1 MKMLD
6 GRFAVWYN
14 RFMAKQLEKY
24 KDDIQATTEIGI
36 DFAIYQCQQL
46 LDAGVEGL
54 HFYILNK
61 AYSTSE
67 ILDAIF

>member
-1 MKMLD
+1 MCKVEIPTYLSQ
-6 GRFAVWYN
+6 
-14 RFMAKQLEKY
+14 QLEKH
-24 KDDIQATTEIGI
+24 KEDIAATTEIGI

-46 LDAGVEGL
+46 IDEGVEGI

-67 ILDAIF
+67 ILNAIF